1 MSVADVCDIAHAA
14 LLEQFEQ
21 DGRALLAAGGTEHP
35 PQWFRDEL
43 EGILE
48 GDEEPDV
55 SDVDDDLQELRRA
68 LGVA

>member
-1 MSVADVCDIAHAA
+1 MAHAA

-21 DGRALLAAGGTEHP
+21 DGRAVIAAGGTEHP

-43 EGILE
+43 EDALT
-48 GDEEPDV
+48 GDSGE
-55 SDVDDDLQELRRA
+55 SDAPVVDDDVQELRRA